1 MRVVYMGTPEFSV
14 LPLERL
20 IEGGYQVVAV
30 YTQPDRPV
38 GRRPASS
45 SPPVKVAAA
54 ARGVPVRQPASLR
67 DAGDEVAALRPDVL
81 VAAAFGQILRS
92 PVLEAAPLGGVNIH
106 PSLLPSY
113 RGMSPVPAAILAG
126 DRFTGVSIMQMDR
139 GMDTGPVLARGRIP
153 VATGDTTG
161 SLTGKLSVVAAML
174 LLEVLPRLA
183 RGEILAQPQDN
194 ATASYAGQ
202 IEAGVGE
209 IDWRRPAEEIWR
221 RVRAFEPWPGS
232 YTTWREK
239 RLKIVAARPYRP
251 VSGEAGPPAGDVGQ
265 VVVLPGKPPRL
276 VVVTGDGALELTG
289 LQLAGKRTMT
299 AGAFLI
305 GQREFAGAMLSPA

>member
-20 IEGGYQVVAV
+20 LEEGYRVAAV
-30 YTQPDRPV
+30 YTQPDRPA
-38 GRRPASS
+38 GRQRAPAP
-45 SPPVKVAAA
+45 PPVKVAAA
-54 ARGVPVRQPASLR
+54 ARGIPVMQPASLR
-67 DAGDEVAALRPDVL
+67 SAAAEIAALHPDVL
-81 VAAAFGQILRS
+81 VVAAFGQILRQ

-139 GMDTGPVLARGRIP
+139 GMDTGPVLGRGRIP
-153 VATGDTTG
+153 IADSDTTG
-161 SLTGKLSVVAAML
+161 SLTSKLSVVAAML

-183 RGEILAQPQDN
+183 SGEIVAQPQEN
-194 ATASYAGQ
+194 AAASYAGE
-202 IEAGVGE
+202 IDAGAGE

-232 YTTWREK
+232 HTTWRGK
-239 RLKIVAARPYRP
+239 RLKIVAATPCRPAP
-251 VSGEAGPPAGDVGQ
+251 GQAGITGLTGQ
-265 VVVLPGKPPRL
+265 VVALPGKPSRL
-276 VVVTGDGALELTG
+276 AVVTGDGALELTG
-289 LQLAGKRTMT
+289 LQLAGKRTMA
-299 AGAFLI
+299 AGEFLL
-305 GQREFAGAMLSPA
+305 GQREFAGAVLPSA

>member
-20 IEGGYQVVAV
+20 IEGGYQVAAV
-30 YTQPDRPV
+30 YTQPDRPA
-38 GRRPASS
+38 GRRPAPAA
-45 SPPVKVAAA
+45 PPVKVAAA

-67 DAGDEVAALRPDVL
+67 DAAAEIAALRPDVL
-81 VAAAFGQILRS
+81 VVAAFGQILRRA
-92 PVLEAAPLGGVNIH
+92 VLEAAPLGGVNIH

-153 VATGDTTG
+153 IADRDTTG

-183 RGEILAQPQDN
+183 RGETVAQPQDDT
-194 ATASYAGQ
+194 AASYAGK
-202 IEAGVGE
+202 IVAGAGE

-251 VSGEAGPPAGDVGQ
+251 ASGEAGAPAGEIGQ
-265 VVVLPGKPPRL
+265 VVALPGKPPRL

-289 LQLAGKRTMT
+289 LQPAGKRTMT
-299 AGAFLI
+299 AGAFLL
-305 GQREFAGAMLSPA
+305 GQREFAGAVLPSA

>member
-20 IEGGYQVVAV
+20 IDGGYQVVAV

-38 GRRPASS
+38 GRRLAPTP
-45 SPPVKVAAA
+45 PPVKVAAA
-54 ARGVPVRQPASLR
+54 ARGVPVRQPDSLR
-67 DAGDEVAALRPDVL
+67 DAAAEIAALRPDVL
-81 VAAAFGQILRS
+81 VVAAFGQILRL

-126 DRFTGVSIMQMDR
+126 DRFTGVSIMQMDP

-153 VATGDTTG
+153 IADSDTTG

-183 RGEILAQPQDN
+183 RGETAAQPQDS
-194 ATASYAGQ
+194 AGASYAGQ
-202 IEAGVGE
+202 IDAGAGE
-209 IDWRRPAEEIWR
+209 IDWRRPAEEIWH

-251 VSGEAGPPAGDVGQ
+251 VSGEAGPPAGDIGQ

-276 VVVTGDGALELTG
+276 VVVTGDGTLELTC

-305 GQREFAGAMLSPA
+305 GQREFVGAVLPSV